1 MRPIVLVAVAAV
13 GVLLGVAVM
22 LAIPHG
28 TSQVVYAGT
37 PSGNGDVNGD
47 GMIDIA
53 DAIYLLGYLFANGP
67 KPGAIAC
74 DSCCL
79 SKGLPA
85 TGQTLCYTTSG
96 VEIPCAG
103 MSASGQDGV
112 YQAGCSSWKRFTDNG
127 DRTVTDNCTGLMW
140 QNETAPGEYTWQDA
154 LKYCENL
161 TLAGHSDWR
170 LPNVRELQSFVN
182 YGREDPSID
191 PVFSA
196 VSSWYW
202 SASTYVSSPSFAW
215 CVSFYSGSV
224 GVDGKSSGNYVRAV
238 RSGS

>member
-1 MRPIVLVAVAAV
+1 
-13 GVLLGVAVM
+13 
-22 LAIPHG
+22 
-28 TSQVVYAGT
+28 
-37 PSGNGDVNGD
+37 
-47 GMIDIA
+47 
-53 DAIYLLGYLFANGP
+53 
-67 KPGAIAC
+67 
-74 DSCCL
+74 
-79 SKGLPA
+79 
-85 TGQTLCYTTSG
+85 
-96 VEIPCAG
+96 